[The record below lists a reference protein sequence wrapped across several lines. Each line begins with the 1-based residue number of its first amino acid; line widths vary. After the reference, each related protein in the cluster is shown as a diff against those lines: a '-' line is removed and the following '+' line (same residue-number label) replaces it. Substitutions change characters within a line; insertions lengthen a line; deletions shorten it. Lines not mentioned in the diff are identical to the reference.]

1 MKKGDQLI
9 YQPGIWQQLVTV
21 DHIGK
26 ESGATYI
33 QTSGNSGYSSEF
45 KVPTAEDLIRH
56 QEIEVTRSVIA
67 EIDGC
72 SHCRKEID
80 QGFIIERSI
89 EEVKAYCSFECGT
102 KDGISS
108 TAFIRNAYHSTIR
121 RSVL

>member
-1 MKKGDQLI
+1 LKKGDQLI

-21 DHIGK
+21 EHIGK

-67 EIDGC
+67 EIKVC
-72 SHCRKEID
+72 YRCQIEID
-80 QGFIIERSI
+80 QGWIIERSI
-89 EEVKAYCSFECGT
+89 EDVNGYCSYGCGT
-102 KDGISS
+102 KAGISS
-108 TAFIRNAYHSTIR
+108 TAFIRNAYYSTIR
-121 RSVL
+121 RNVL